1 MIAYRR
7 EVGPSSSVKP
17 LVLFENLKIVSL
29 ISNTYNGTVLT
40 SGNHLRT
47 MRDSHNNTLS
57 KVSFLRTPTTACMT
71 THTFNMPPSSVVVK
85 QFADLE
91 DKDPPY
97 RTSIAGVAVDVSAIG
112 DVSTNGN
119 PKRNLKI
126 VDRRGFWLSCVIVG
140 EQALCTNLV
149 DGIEVISFFS
159 HARAGTSTSEGALF
173 VFDSSCLMLL
183 GKSPMTPR
191 LERQIKLT

>member
-1 MIAYRR
+1 M
-7 EVGPSSSVKP
+7 
-17 LVLFENLKIVSL
+17 LFENLKAVSL
-29 ISNTYNGTVLT
+29 VGNAYNGEILT
-40 SGNHLRT
+40 SLNHLRT
-47 MRDSHNNTLS
+47 MRDSQNNSLS
-57 KVSFLRTPTTACMT
+57 KVSLPRTPTTACMT

-112 DVSTNGN
+112 DVSANGN

-191 LERQIKLT
+191 LERQIKLA